1 MEVTLEINGAK
12 AKAILDTI
20 KRIQGVEV
28 KSVKAN
34 PTKKAHFDAFK
45 EAYKQTELA
54 EQGKIQLKTFD
65 SLVDEL

>member
-12 AKAILDTI
+12 ARAILDTI

-28 KSVKAN
+28 KSVKSN
-34 PTKKAHFDAFK
+34 PTKEAYLDAFK

-54 EQGKIQLKTFD
+54 EQGEIQLKTFD
-65 SLVDEL
+65 ALVDEL